1 MDPIIGG
8 ALISGATSLFSGI
21 FGNKSAKKQQE
32 RQIAFAREER
42 EYNKPINVR
51 ARAEEAGF
59 NPLLFAG
66 PGVGQANAGHLPGG
80 SNNYM
85 GSAIADIGLIAADAW
100 KSKAAETSRIAQLED
115 ENKELQKRLVDQT
128 LRPPMG
134 GMYQRG
140 GPSIKPPAAKAV
152 GGPIEPTAAASDE
165 GTLPATLPILFG
177 GMEITPAGKNSDA
190 DVTEGRY
197 GDIVGPIMG
206 IRAIYDDVRHTI
218 ETPRLQGALDAF
230 GNKREYLPHELP
242 TYKAPAAPSAISL
255 AEASIKMLE
264 GGAGSGA
271 LREQLKNALAYAKKH
286 PDEAERVLNP
296 LLGQLRG
303 SDFFK

>member
-8 ALISGATSLFSGI
+8 ALISGATSLLGGL

-115 ENKELQKRLVDQT
+115 QNKELQKRLVDQT
-128 LRPPMG
+128 LRAPMG

-140 GPSIKPPAAKAV
+140 GPSIKPPEPKALADMAWNDPDMI
-152 GGPIEPTAAASDE
+152 GPKPLVPMIDAVSGRWFGLDPGAASRIDGIGPGSTWIGEDSEAILGEVMGNVNSTGAAVSGLVDRGPYE
-165 GTLPATLPILFG
+165 GPMYFLPQMGDPSRAQSVAPNLPEGEGVDWSATSGPNAPVKPK
-177 GMEITPAGKNSDA
+177 GMSDKAWERLVKKN
-190 DVTEGRY
+190 
-197 GDIVGPIMG
+197 
-206 IRAIYDDVRHTI
+206 RAI
-218 ETPRLQGALDAF
+218 QGMA
-230 GNKREYLPHELP
+230 R
-242 TYKAPAAPSAISL
+242 
-255 AEASIKMLE
+255 
-264 GGAGSGA
+264 
-271 LREQLKNALAYAKKH
+271 
-286 PDEAERVLNP
+286 
-296 LLGQLRG
+296 
-303 SDFFK
+303 